1 MKNPP
6 LMSVS
11 LFWQHH
17 ALLEMD
23 QVHLMTSDAFD
34 SVKSWKKE
42 EKDFISKTK
51 NNSTTIQVWKS
62 FGNHCM

>member
-17 ALLEMD
+17 ALEMD
-23 QVHLMTSDAFD
+23 QVHFMTSDAFD
-34 SVKSWKKE
+34 SVK
-42 EKDFISKTK
+42 T
-51 NNSTTIQVWKS
+51 
-62 FGNHCM
+62 